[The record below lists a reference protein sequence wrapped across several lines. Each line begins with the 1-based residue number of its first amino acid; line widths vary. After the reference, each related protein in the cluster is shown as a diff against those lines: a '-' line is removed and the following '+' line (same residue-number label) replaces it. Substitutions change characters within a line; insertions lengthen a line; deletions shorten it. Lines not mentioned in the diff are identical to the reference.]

1 VIPHYLGAEIGGD
14 VRIYGRRTQELSLAR
29 ISERVGLVLQDPEAQ
44 LFNLLVRDEL
54 AWGLEN
60 RGLPRAEIA
69 SRLASTLGFFRIEKL
84 QDRITYDLSGGEK
97 QRVALAAVHAIA
109 PAVYLFD
116 HPTSQLDPIGA
127 AEVIG
132 AVRRL
137 AEQQQHAIIM
147 VEDKVDE
154 LVEHADRLI
163 LLNEGRIVLDAGP
176 REFCLRKDLLD
187 AAGVRPTQMA
197 ELSSRL
203 VEAGVKLDVPPITL
217 EEMTV
222 ALRALLP
229 S

>member
-1 VIPHYLGAEIGGD
+1 MADPLIALDRVS
-14 VRIYGRRTQELSLAR
+14 VRYATAPSPTLRD
-29 ISERVGLVLQDPEAQ
+29 IS
-44 LFNLLVRDEL
+44 
-54 AWGLEN
+54 
-60 RGLPRAEIA
+60 
-69 SRLASTLGFFRIEKL
+69 FRIEKL

-109 PAVYLFD
+109 PEVYLFD

-127 AEVIG
+127 AEVIA

-137 AEQQQHAIIM
+137 AEHHEHAIVM

-163 LLNEGRIVLDAGP
+163 LLDGGRIVLDAGP

-197 ELSSRL
+197 ELSTRL
-203 VEAGVKLDVPPITL
+203 IEAGVKLAVPPITL
-217 EEMTV
+217 EEMTA
-222 ALRALLP
+222 ALRGLLDP
-229 S
+229 GRGETTAG

>member
-1 VIPHYLGAEIGGD
+1 
-14 VRIYGRRTQELSLAR
+14 
-29 ISERVGLVLQDPEAQ
+29 VLQDPESQ

-60 RGLPRAEIA
+60 RGVPRAEIA
-69 SRLASTLGFFRIEKL
+69 SRVSSTLSFFRIEKL
-84 QDRITYDLSGGEK
+84 HDRITYDLSGGEK

-109 PAVYLFD
+109 PDVYLFD

-127 AEVIG
+127 AEVIA

-137 AEQQQHAIIM
+137 AEHHQHAIVM

-163 LLNEGRIVLDAGP
+163 LLDGGRIVLDARP

-197 ELSSRL
+197 ELSHRL
-203 VEAGVKLDVPPITL
+203 IEAGMKLEVPPITL